1 MTRQLRR
8 LEKGDEAILLVGATA
23 PRDPGFSQTGRLE
36 RRTGRWAVVGVLAL
50 TLGTSMLGL
59 VYASRT
65 QSASAIRKSVAP
77 ATPPP
82 APHSSVL
89 RPEVARGL
97 TMQLHS
103 PSPAMIKKRERTAS
117 RVGDDAQEQEA
128 TLSFTPHGL
137 TFNLTGSRPTASIIR
152 TTAWDRKPIAQE
164 EAAVSTRQLVTLDF
178 VGANQNV
185 VPQWQ
190 QPTSETISPLR
201 DPQPL
206 EKIERPAAP
215 TLRYREVWPGIDL
228 LYAVT
233 GDRLRSIFVVKPGA
247 DPNQIQFAYH
257 GVTAIRHTKVG
268 QLEVSTPMGSFAE
281 DAPVAYQESLHLAR
295 LAGLRDGVSWE
306 MRGVDHGWDEQRVAV
321 AAAYTLQP
329 SKETPVWGIHVGVY
343 DPNTPLIIER
353 TVRYPGSNG
362 GNDTDIDADRTTDR
376 DGAAFTRSAPTPLN
390 RPTP

>member
-1 MTRQLRR
+1 M
-8 LEKGDEAILLVGATA
+8 ISATDH
-23 PRDPGFSQTGRLE
+23 RCRGFSPTGRAE

-65 QSASAIRKSVAP
+65 QFASAVRKSTAP

-89 RPEVARGL
+89 RPEVARRL
-97 TMQLHS
+97 TMQPHS
-103 PSPAMIKKRERTAS
+103 PSSTMIKKRERTAS
-117 RVGDDAQEQEA
+117 RLGDDAQEQEA

-137 TFNLTGSRPTASIIR
+137 TFNLTGFRPTTAIIR
-152 TTAWDRKPIAQE
+152 TTAWDRKPIAQD

-178 VGANQNV
+178 VGANPNV

-201 DPQPL
+201 NPQPL

-228 LYAVT
+228 LYSVT
-233 GDRLRSIFVVKPGA
+233 GDRLRSIFVVKSGA
-247 DPNQIQFAYH
+247 NPNQIQFAYH
-257 GVTAIRHTKVG
+257 GVVAVKRTGTG
-268 QLEVSTPMGSFAE
+268 QLEIITRVGSLVE
-281 DAPVAYQESLHLAR
+281 EKPVAYQHSLHLAR

-306 MRGVDHGWDEQRVAV
+306 MRGVDQGWDEQRVAV
-321 AAAYTLQP
+321 AAAYTLQL
-329 SKETPVWGIHVGVY
+329 SKETPVWGIHVGAY

-353 TVRYPGSNG
+353 TVRYPGSHG
-362 GNDTDIDADRTTDR
+362 GNDTDIDADRTTDP
-376 DGAAFTRSAPTPLN
+376 DGSAFAHSAPRPPN